1 MTSESR
7 LSIGEKKI
15 VNKKV
20 RTLGTIALII
30 EQQNSFQHN
39 PFDNYIIINKVKEMK
54 NYEP

>member
-1 MTSESR
+1 MTSRSR
-7 LSIGEKKI
+7 LSIGEKKF

-20 RTLGTIALII
+20 RTLGTIALIV
-30 EQQNSFQHN
+30 EQKISFQHN

>member
-1 MTSESR
+1 MTSKSR
-7 LSIGEKKI
+7 LSIGEKKL

-30 EQQNSFQHN
+30 EQQNRFQHN
-39 PFDNYIIINKVKEMK
+39 PFANYIIINKVKEMK

>member
-1 MTSESR
+1 MTSRSR
-7 LSIGEKKI
+7 RSIGEKKF

-20 RTLGTIALII
+20 RTLGTIALIV
-30 EQQNSFQHN
+30 EQKISFQHN